1 MVTNT
6 TPGIYQS
13 AYRLPPRCLAQR
25 FGANIGNSGL
35 SLPKFGCLGAEFRTT
50 GGKYLVEVAA
60 YYNILP

>member
-13 AYRLPPRCLAQR
+13 AYRPPPRCLAQR
-25 FGANIGNSGL
+25 FGQILGTQVL
-35 SLPKFGCLGAEFRTT
+35 SLPNFGCLGAEFRTT
-50 GGKYLVEVAA
+50 DGKYLVEVAA